1 MAASLLR
8 SAGSLFNKEVM
19 MVSNKALYIER
30 TRADFMSVNGGPR
43 VLCGIV
49 TVLVA
54 NVVSTG
60 LPFQGTDAR
69 GAPTSLMSEDELT
82 T

>member
-1 MAASLLR
+1 
-8 SAGSLFNKEVM
+8 

-30 TRADFMSVNGGPR
+30 TEAGRMSANGGPR
-43 VLCGIV
+43 VLCSTV

-54 NVVSTG
+54 NIVSTG

-69 GAPTSLMSEDELT
+69 GAPTSLMSEDELIT
-82 T
+82 